1 MDIKIYNELLRLR
14 QKFKD
19 EGKRMQ
25 GRAPLVCSDDA
36 LLEIAELCPK
46 KLSDF
51 ESVPGIGKSFIE
63 NYGEAFLRII
73 LKYEEVPTE
82 KTVYMTTSAS
92 DTLKELEK
100 KLVSINRRNR
110 LLYMPKVAN
119 KYAFDLFAP
128 HTDYLESIIAGNGS
142 FVTICD
148 LARTDNS
155 DEQNELSR
163 YKKLCSYC
171 ARSIKTSVTK
181 VKMICILVIHLSSV
195 GCLEKTLMFVLLW
208 HYSP

>member
-1 MDIKIYNELLRLR
+1 MDREMYNDLLRLR
-14 QKFKD
+14 QKLKD
-19 EGKRMQ
+19 EGKRKQ

-51 ESVPGIGKSFIE
+51 ESVPGIGKTFIE
-63 NYGEAFLRII
+63 NYGEAFLQII

-82 KTVYMTTSAS
+82 KTIAMTTSAA

-119 KYAFDLFAP
+119 KYAFDLFDFK
-128 HTDYLESIIAGNGS
+128 TDYSGAIIAGNGS
-142 FVTICD
+142 FVT
-148 LARTDNS
+148 
-155 DEQNELSR
+155 
-163 YKKLCSYC
+163 
-171 ARSIKTSVTK
+171 K
-181 VKMICILVIHLSSV
+181 VKTTCILDIHLLLDV
-195 GCLEKTLMFVLLW
+195 YREKILTFVHHW
-208 HYSP
+208 HCSL